1 MNKQK
6 QKQRKGKF
14 DFFSQT
20 KQNKT
25 NVRYSIIVP
34 SVDDFRLEYNIY
46 MKTGEKG

>member
-20 KQNKT
+20 KQNKCP
-25 NVRYSIIVP
+25 VFYYCSIGRWFSARIQ
-34 SVDDFRLEYNIY
+34 YIY
-46 MKTGEKG
+46 EDREERI